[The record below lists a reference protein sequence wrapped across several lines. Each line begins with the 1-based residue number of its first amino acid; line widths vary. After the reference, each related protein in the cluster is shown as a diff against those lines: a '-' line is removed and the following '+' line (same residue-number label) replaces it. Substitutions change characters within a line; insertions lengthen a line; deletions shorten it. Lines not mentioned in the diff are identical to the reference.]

1 MWLRRETL
9 LWLAGFLVGL
19 ARCSEAAAVPAARTL
34 GLKANT
40 SQLGQYERIE
50 FAVDWAGRYTNPFD
64 PEEVDVTLEMKT
76 PYGDTQLV
84 PAFYSQGYQRQQRAH
99 GGRKAEWL
107 YPQGTPAWKARYAPA
122 APGAY
127 TAVAKVRDGR
137 GAVSSATVAFQC
149 VASTN
154 KGCLRVSGRDP
165 RFLEHADGSP
175 FFALGQNVAFVT
187 DTFALEETFRRMSAQ
202 GANFARIW
210 TCCEDW
216 GMAIEAR
223 KSAWG
228 RSWDWSP
235 PLVQPPGRE
244 GYLSDRRCLRIAGA
258 EGTQLSVLPS
268 HPVGLRPGT
277 RYTLAWEA
285 RTAEGASLA
294 VEAFGARLGEPVKS
308 AKAWS
313 AFQREFTTATNTW
326 WLEGLRFRL
335 QERGTA
341 LVRALSLKESAG
353 GPELLWEADL
363 DRPVIGNYNLHDCFM
378 LDKVIEAAETNGIC
392 LQLCLLTRD
401 LYMDRLR
408 DSSSAEYDQAIK
420 DAQRLLRYAVA
431 RWGYSPNV
439 AVWEYFNEN
448 NPNLPNDRFY
458 TELGQYLEQVD
469 VYHHLRTTSA
479 WAACPKDWRHPKLDV
494 ANLHWYL
501 RPTEGALFQDE
512 AAAVLDRARFLR
524 QEAPSKPAFFAE
536 YSITTDNWQRSPYLD
551 QDTDYT
557 HLHNALWA
565 SALSGLSGTV
575 LSWWWED
582 LDKHNGYRHYLA
594 LARFMQDVPL
604 ASGQLREAKARS
616 ADARWRVVGLQG
628 EHCAYLWL
636 ADTQATW
643 YRKVAEEKT
652 PAESVGVTLV
662 LEGLA
667 LGAYETLWW
676 DTQKGVGVRT
686 DKARIAD
693 GALKLEAPRFVGSIA
708 CKLRREGER

>member
-1 MWLRRETL
+1 MCFRRTII
-9 LWLAGFLVGL
+9 LWLLGSLPGL
-19 ARCSEAAAVPAARTL
+19 AGCSAAAAAPAARTL
-34 GLKANT
+34 ELKAST
-40 SQLGQYERIE
+40 SQVGQYARIE
-50 FAVDWAGRYTNPFD
+50 FALDWAGRYTNPFD
-64 PEEVDVTLEMKT
+64 PEEADVTLEVKT
-76 PYGDTQLV
+76 PSGETQVV
-84 PAFYSQGYQRQQRAH
+84 PAFYCQDYQRQQRAR

-107 YPQGTPAWKARYAPA
+107 YPQGAPVWKARYAPA
-122 APGAY
+122 VAGAY
-127 TAVAKVRDGR
+127 SAVARVRDER
-137 GAVSSATVAFQC
+137 GAVSSAPVAFQC

-154 KGCLRVSGRDP
+154 KGSLRVSGRDP

-216 GMAIEAR
+216 AMAIEAR

-228 RSWDWSP
+228 RSWDWRP
-235 PLVQPPGRE
+235 PLIELPGRE

-258 EGTQLSVLPS
+258 EGAQVAVSPS
-268 HPVGLRPGT
+268 HAVALRPDT
-277 RYTLAWEA
+277 RYTFAGEA

-294 VEAFGARLGEPVKS
+294 VEALGARLGEPVRS
-308 AKAWS
+308 AKAWG

-326 WLEGLRFRL
+326 WLEGLRLRL
-335 QERGTA
+335 QEKGTA
-341 LVRALSLKESAG
+341 LVRALSLKESTG

-363 DRPVIGNYNLHDCFM
+363 DRPVLGCYNLHDCFM
-378 LDKVIEAAETNGIC
+378 LDKVIEAAAANGIY

-408 DSSSAEYDQAIK
+408 DSSSVDYDQAVK

-431 RWGYSPNV
+431 RWGYSPNL

-448 NPNLPNDRFY
+448 NPGLPNDRFY

-469 VYHHLRTTSA
+469 IYHHLRTTSA

-501 RPTEGALFQDE
+501 RPAEGALFQDE
-512 AAAVLDRARFLR
+512 AAAVLDRAKFLR
-524 QEAPSKPAFFAE
+524 QEAPGKPAFFAE
-536 YSITTDNWQRSPYLD
+536 YGITTDNWQRSPYLD
-551 QDTDYT
+551 QDADYT

-565 SALSGLSGTV
+565 SALSGLSGAV

-582 LDKHNGYRHYLA
+582 LDKHDGYRHYLA

-604 ASGQLREAKARS
+604 TSGQLREAKARS
-616 ADARWRVVGLQG
+616 DDARWRVVGLQG
-628 EHCAYLWL
+628 EHSAYLWL
-636 ADTQATW
+636 ADARATW
-643 YRKVAEEKT
+643 YRKVVQRET
-652 PAESVGVTLV
+652 PAEAAGVSFV

-667 LGAYETLWW
+667 PGTYEALWW
-676 DTQKGVGVRT
+676 DTRKGVGIRT
-686 DKARIAD
+686 DKVQSLD
-693 GALKLEAPRFVGSIA
+693 GALKLEAPRFLGSIA
-708 CKLRREGER
+708 CKLRRQAER